1 MQRHKKES
9 RKRKPGMRG
18 DVWGDRQVKVEI
30 ISEGSSEEVT
40 KYRLLGLATKDFTS
54 NITTS
59 RYARSNDGEF
69 PLHSFLA
76 VVTSSPFWTLR
87 MRKSHGNPSKS
98 LDIKTLIKVSRFT
111 TLTVS
116 PSLSRSLVS
125 LLSNPL
131 RLYLS
136 HPPEQSDIAATICQ
150 SPDSPSHRLSHGLS
164 TLSHQT
170 LRLCLSHHRHRRHR
184 RHHLS
189 VAALASRRSRR
200 LTLASRRF
208 RRLALA
214 DRHACTLCA
223 ASASSACA
231 ASPCPSAVAAIGRH
245 PLLPFSLARSPPPA
259 FSLSAS
265 SGVGGVLELH
275 SPHSHLRQCSHSAA
289 HDRSGVAG
297 ATIDCGNW
305 LTRNGWNVFA
315 KSLSKSFSQFL
326 QESCRRIGCIT
337 LQEFVLT
344 VKSLDLPREQDDLQM
359 VDFRNLKGYID
370 LNSGNSQYLAI
381 SIHKT
386 LAIHIP
392 TIMMNAISSL
402 KEFVALDFHPSS
414 AKQMENNSSSTS
426 SATRKAVLAF
436 MCVVFGHMTVL
447 EMLPNLNVTPLS
459 TVLAQGMS
467 LKKKHEVETLSAI
480 VNSVARNAGAH
491 AIIDVGAGQGY
502 LAQVLS
508 FQYQLY
514 VTAIDSS
521 SHHGDVTSA
530 RADRIKKHY
539 VAKMHRSFAECEE
552 IKAVV
557 SIGCCYN
564 LLTEEGVGK
573 ARNECGFPLSGGVKS
588 IGLSLGKSA
597 RDLACQEDYKSAKM
611 GNSGMEFIQGKSQI
625 SSEVL
630 AGSPSV
636 GRQGKAMR
644 RQQQLKAIKGHL
656 DVEQFSDSPSSEQCS
671 KMEKDV
677 KMQSTVSMGV
687 SSDCT
692 TRCEETR
699 PSDRFS
705 TFKQFCC
712 SGLGRLG
719 LTVNDE
725 VDYFQIW
732 METERFA
739 ELVGPFWSLR
749 AALGPVVETLLL
761 LDRLLFLQEHG
772 NLAEAV
778 MLPIFNPRLSPR
790 NVAILAQKVRGRS

>member
-1 MQRHKKES
+1 MASVGRYSCKSAAETLEWITAIVDFLKPYKPLMDAHVVNFFKDRLWELVDKEWMECLGKES
-9 RKRKPGMRG
+9 
-18 DVWGDRQVKVEI
+18 VE
-30 ISEGSSEEVT
+30 
-40 KYRLLGLATKDFTS
+40 KLLT
-54 NITTS
+54 I
-59 RYARSNDGEF
+59 
-69 PLHSFLA
+69 
-76 VVTSSPFWTLR
+76 
-87 MRKSHGNPSKS
+87 PSG
-98 LDIKTLIKVSRFT
+98 IVQENW
-111 TLTVS
+111 
-116 PSLSRSLVS
+116 P
-125 LLSNPL
+125 
-131 RLYLS
+131 
-136 HPPEQSDIAATICQ
+136 
-150 SPDSPSHRLSHGLS
+150 
-164 TLSHQT
+164 
-170 LRLCLSHHRHRRHR
+170 
-184 RHHLS
+184 
-189 VAALASRRSRR
+189 AS
-200 LTLASRRF
+200 
-208 RRLALA
+208 
-214 DRHACTLCA
+214 
-223 ASASSACA
+223 
-231 ASPCPSAVAAIGRH
+231 
-245 PLLPFSLARSPPPA
+245 
-259 FSLSAS
+259 
-265 SGVGGVLELH
+265 
-275 SPHSHLRQCSHSAA
+275 
-289 HDRSGVAG
+289 
-297 ATIDCGNW
+297 
-305 LTRNGWNVFA
+305 
-315 KSLSKSFSQFL
+315 
-326 QESCRRIGCIT
+326 

-359 VDFRNLKGYID
+359 
-370 LNSGNSQYLAI
+370 
-381 SIHKT
+381 
-386 LAIHIP
+386 
-392 TIMMNAISSL
+392 
-402 KEFVALDFHPSS
+402 
-414 AKQMENNSSSTS
+414 
-426 SATRKAVLAF
+426 
-436 MCVVFGHMTVL
+436 
-447 EMLPNLNVTPLS
+447 MLPNLNVTPLS

-514 VTAIDSS
+514 VAAIDSS

-539 VAKMHRSFAECEE
+539 VAKMHRTGSTHVHVPQTITCHVLSSEMLKDLSSTLSRRGYVELSDGIRSCLDKPCEGWELDLGEEPSCNMNSGLVLAGLHACGDLSVTMLRTFAECEE

-564 LLTEEGVGK
+564 LLTEKGVGK

-597 RDLACQEDYKSAKM
+597 RDLACQSAVRWSLLTKDTALQNFELHSFRASFQM
-611 GNSGMEFIQGKSQI
+611 VLFRYHP
-625 SSEVL
+625 EVL

-644 RQQQLKAIKGHL
+644 RQQQLKAIKDHL
-656 DVEQFSDSPSSEQCS
+656 DVEQFSDSLSSKQCS

-699 PSDRFS
+699 SSDRFS
-705 TFKQFCC
+705 AFKQFCC

-725 VDYFQIW
+725 VDFFQIW